1 MAKRGKRYQEIV
13 EKIDKT
19 KIYEPTEAMALLK
32 ETATAKFDETVEV
45 HLRMGVDSRRADQQ
59 VRGAVVLPNG
69 TGREVKV
76 LVFAQGPKADEA
88 KEAGAEYIA
97 DEETINKIKND
108 NWLDFDVVIAS
119 PDMMGKV
126 GPLGRILGPHGL
138 MPNPKSG
145 TVTMDIGQA
154 VRDAKSGKIEYRLDR
169 QNIIHVP
176 IGKASFTEEQIE
188 QNFNTL
194 LDAVYKSK
202 PSGAKGTYIKAC
214 HISTTMGPSIK
225 VDPKLA

>member
-138 MPNPKSG
+138 MPNPKAG